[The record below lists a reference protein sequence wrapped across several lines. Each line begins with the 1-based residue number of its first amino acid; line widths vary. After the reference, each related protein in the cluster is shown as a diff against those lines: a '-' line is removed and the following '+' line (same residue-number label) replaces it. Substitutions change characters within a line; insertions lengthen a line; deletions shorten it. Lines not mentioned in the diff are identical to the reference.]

1 MSKKVAFRFDVDTV
15 SCIKH
20 GIPKLVNISNK
31 YNVEFNIFMNFGRS
45 IDRKEALTNRSKSFE
60 GTVNKLSTLTKL
72 GPINY
77 ILTILV
83 NPRLDKYKDE
93 IKLLINS
100 KNEVGLHG
108 GLNHGTWQLHGNNF
122 DIKRLEKEINYGL
135 EKAKK
140 YNITFSGFTSPGMTS
155 NKLLGDL
162 LVSKNFK
169 YISDTYTF
177 ENESTE
183 DSKKSIL
190 KGIKNINV
198 NLAGPKGVGYFEYY
212 LSKKLE
218 PKKIKEKLLNKI
230 LNSDQDIFVI
240 YDHPL
245 IMKFI
250 ESEFIDLV
258 KELKKSDVN
267 IIKFSDLK

>member
-1 MSKKVAFRFDVDTV
+1 MTKKVLFRFDVDTV
-15 SCIKH
+15 SCIKY
-20 GIPKLVNISNK
+20 GVPKLVNISNK
-31 YNVEFNIFMNFGRS
+31 YDVDFNIFMNFGRS
-45 IDRKEALTNRSKSFE
+45 VDRKEILKRKNKSSKGVE
-60 GTVNKLSTLTKL
+60 NKLSTISKL
-72 GPINY
+72 GLINY
-77 ILTILV
+77 MLTILV
-83 NPRLDKYKDE
+83 NPKLDKYKDE
-93 IKLLINS
+93 IELLINS
-100 KNEVGLHG
+100 KNEIGLHG
-108 GLNHGTWQLHGNNF
+108 GLNHGTWQLNGHNF